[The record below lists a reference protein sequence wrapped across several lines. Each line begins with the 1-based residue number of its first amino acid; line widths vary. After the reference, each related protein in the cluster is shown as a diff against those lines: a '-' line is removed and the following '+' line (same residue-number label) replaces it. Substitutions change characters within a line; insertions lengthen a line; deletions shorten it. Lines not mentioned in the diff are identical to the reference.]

1 MKFPWFPF
9 SVHRYFFIIETT
21 ENRKNWKLQS
31 PVLPVVS
38 FFFNQLSLI
47 ISLIFSH
54 FSVCQS
60 FFVSEKTKMLS
71 ESLNW
76 IFASTWE
83 FVYISKKWSEDRWKF
98 DYGRLV
104 LSTLIGPSRVFSLE
118 RQSESSTSLPSFIS
132 FVLFFFRFL
141 FTLSKHLFSWLPP
154 SFRLSL
160 VIISSFLFFFFLLLL
175 SFVLQGGEDQINRPA
190 LIDWLRRKLEQKR
203 IEMKFLTRN
212 RTKLPFPKPWGSNS
226 IVLITALIHPYPL
239 FQLLLFFFLLFPLIS
254 FQPFSFFSIL
264 TELYTIHRQDEPYT
278 FSFLKTIIPKRT

>member
-54 FSVCQS
+54 FPVCQS

-239 FQLLLFFFLLFPLIS
+239 FQLLLFFLLFPLIS